1 MALQLA
7 ALPQEDQQ
15 EDPQAQGAC
24 GLLDDKLIMLDS
36 LNFLH
41 ANGSVKH
48 ARIFI
53 DMPKDIWIP
62 FNTLSPRQQSE
73 ILAVQLETP
82 T

>member
-15 EDPQAQGAC
+15 EAP
-24 GLLDDKLIMLDS
+24 LLDDKLIMLDS

-53 DMPKDIWIP
+53 DIPKDIWIP
-62 FNTLSPRQQSE
+62 FNTLSLTQQSE
-73 ILAVQLETP
+73 IVSVQLEKP
-82 T
+82 M